1 MFTPW
6 YLCQLEVLKEQRI
19 FDDGYNDHNTYDD
32 CILKEVAR
40 KYPDSNIMDI
50 FKPAENKI
58 HQNGMNISV
67 FSKLSAK
74 FEYEIKHSVCNIPNL
89 KLQTSYILED
99 LSWISGL
106 GIISIG
112 QRQPFLF
119 KLEFS
124 PSTVTKEVKIILIEM
139 LGIILSMT
147 KVKYNFK
154 LPKLN
159 QLETQRVYKNICI
172 QLQIISYHDIL
183 IPNFCI

>member
-50 FKPAENKI
+50 FKPAENNKI

-74 FEYEIKHSVCNIPNL
+74 FEYEIKHGECNIPNL
-89 KLQTSYILED
+89 KLQPTYILKD
-99 LSWISGL
+99 LLLVKS
-106 GIISIG
+106 SIVSEG
-112 QRQPFLF
+112 KTQPFSF
-119 KLEFS
+119 QLEFS
-124 PSTVTKEVKIILIEM
+124 PLTISKEVKIIFL
-139 LGIILSMT
+139 
-147 KVKYNFK
+147 
-154 LPKLN
+154 
-159 QLETQRVYKNICI
+159 
-172 QLQIISYHDIL
+172 D
-183 IPNFCI
+183 